1 MVGRVQ
7 RHPFGREQGVEA
19 SEATVGGGAFPT
31 ARIPSSAVTLSGDA
45 VAIERRL
52 RAGRIP
58 VVARIAEGRVRLDL
72 RSLPSE
78 DDATLVALV
87 REALS

>member
-1 MVGRVQ
+1 MV
-7 RHPFGREQGVEA
+7 
-19 SEATVGGGAFPT
+19 
-31 ARIPSSAVTLSGDA
+31 
-45 VAIERRL
+45 IERRL

-72 RSLPSE
+72 RSLPPE
-78 DDATLVALV
+78 DDAALVALV